1 MGRLH
6 YLAWLALAVCA
17 TTAEAAR
24 RYDVDYLV
32 RFQPAQEAARVTVAV
47 APGTGR
53 ATRMD
58 FAMDPARYVVRSA
71 DGALERDGDTLSWHV
86 PHEGGS
92 LVYDYRIGTQRENGA
107 YDSRITDDW
116 VVLRGDDLVP
126 PARVRAT
133 IGSRSRSRLRFELPE
148 GWEKVATPYEKRD
161 GEWIVFDP
169 RRRFDRPVG
178 WMIAGDVGIQR
189 ERVDGMEV
197 VVAAP
202 REDAA
207 AREDV
212 VAMLDLALPEAREAF
227 PVLPRKLLIVR
238 AGDPMWR
245 GGLSAPRSFWL
256 HADRP
261 VVDHDGTSPL
271 LHELTHAST
280 RLRAA
285 PGSDWIVEG
294 VAEYYSLELRRRS
307 GAIGDARHARIVAGL
322 ERRARHVKSLHTSR
336 SSGARTASAV
346 LLLQRLDGEIRERT
360 EGRHDIDDLTS
371 ALVAIGKVST
381 GDIERIA
388 AELIGAPA
396 RTLETPLL
404 ARRTRGASD
413 VVAAP

>member
-1 MGRLH
+1 MGRPFL
-6 YLAWLALAVCA
+6 LACAALLMAA
-17 TTAEAAR
+17 TPAHAAR

-32 RFQPAQEAARVTVAV
+32 RFRPAQEAARVTVAV

-53 ATRMD
+53 PTRMD

-71 DGALERDGDTLSWHV
+71 DGALERDGETLTWHV
-86 PHEGGS
+86 PHEGGR
-92 LVYDYRIGTQRENGA
+92 LEYDYRIGTQRENGA
-107 YDSRITDDW
+107 YDSRITDEW

-148 GWEKVATPYEKRD
+148 GWRHVATPYEKRD
-161 GEWIVFDP
+161 GEWIVSDP
-169 RRRFDRPVG
+169 GRRFDRPVG

-189 ERVDGMEV
+189 EQVDGMEV

-212 VAMLDLALPEAREAF
+212 VAMLDRALPEARAAF

-261 VVDHDGTSPL
+261 VVDHDGTSPV
-271 LHELTHAST
+271 LHELTHATT
-280 RLRAA
+280 RLRAE
-285 PGSDWIVEG
+285 PGADWIVEG

-307 GAIGDARHARIVAGL
+307 GALGAARHARIVAGL
-322 ERRARHVKSLHTSR
+322 ERRARHVTSLHTSR

-346 LLLQRLDGEIRERT
+346 LLLQRLDGEIRERSG
-360 EGRHDIDDLTS
+360 GRHDIDDLVS
-371 ALVAIGKVST
+371 ELVAIGKVST
-381 GDIERIA
+381 GDVERIA

-404 ARRTRGASD
+404 ARRAHGAAD
-413 VVAAP
+413 GAVAP